1 MPPAQVEGR
10 TVRIVEL
17 AAGGDG
23 FASLEG
29 AAVFVSRTAP
39 GDLVTLSGVTSSRGV
54 LFARIGELVE
64 PSPHRRHP
72 PCPFFP
78 ECGGCAWQHL
88 PYEVQAEWKGRHL
101 SGTLRRVGGIEA
113 GDPVPVAPSPAEF
126 GWRHRIRLHHRD
138 GRFGFFREGSH
149 RVVEWDRCLV
159 APEGLNRAVELLRRG
174 EVSLPG
180 LSAVEMTLAEDGSVL
195 ALMWRLAAHSW
206 PRRRELAEKAAVAL
220 SAGNWKPAQ
229 GCAQGEET
237 APREWEGPRVPI
249 RSGTEG
255 AVSLASPG
263 AFTQV
268 NPAQNAVLVDAAI
281 SALKK
286 SGARSLLDLFCGN
299 GNFALAAAEA
309 GLTVLGVDSHPGAIA
324 DARAAVLPDMRA
336 EFRREPVEDLV
347 RLPLPRS
354 FDAVLVD
361 PPRPGLA
368 TAVRRAL
375 GRWRVP
381 LLVYVSCNPATLA
394 RDLGHLTTLGYRLE
408 ALSAFDLFPQTP
420 HVEALAVLTHMG

>member
-1 MPPAQVEGR
+1 
-10 TVRIVEL
+10 VRIVEL

-23 FASLEG
+23 FALLDG

-39 GDLVTLSGVTSSRGV
+39 GDLVTLSGVTASRGV
-54 LFARIGELVE
+54 LFARPGELVE
-64 PSPHRRHP
+64 PSPLRRNP

-88 PYEVQAEWKGRHL
+88 PYPAQLDWKGRHL

-113 GDPVPVAPSPAEF
+113 GESVAVAPSPAEF

-149 RVVEWDRCLV
+149 RMVEWERCLV
-159 APEGLNRAVELLRRG
+159 APQGLNRAVGALRSG
-174 EVSLPG
+174 GVTLPG

-195 ALMWRLAAHSW
+195 ALMWRLATPAW
-206 PRRRELAEKAAVAL
+206 PRRRELAEQAASAL
-220 SAGNWKPAQ
+220 APGNWKLAQ
-229 GCAQGEET
+229 GFASGEEP
-237 APREWEGPRVPI
+237 APREWEGPRVAI
-249 RSGTEG
+249 RSGSRG
-255 AVSLASPG
+255 ALSLASPG

-268 NPAQNAVLVDAAI
+268 NPAQNAVLVDEVI
-281 SALKK
+281 SALNNG
-286 SGARSLLDLFCGN
+286 GARSLLDLFCGN

-309 GLTVLGVDSHPGAIA
+309 GIEVLGVDSHSGAIA
-324 DARAAVLPDMRA
+324 DARAAVLPGMRA
-336 EFRREPVEDLV
+336 EFRREPVEDIV
-347 RLPLPRS
+347 RMPLPRP

-394 RDLGHLTTLGYRLE
+394 RDLGHLTTLGYRLDSL
-408 ALSAFDLFPQTP
+408 AAFDLFPQTP
-420 HVEALAVLTHMG
+420 HVESLAVLTHHG